1 MNPKIKIRFCVTIRI
16 RASIIPNFGAKM
28 MNWEK
33 GTANKLIETE
43 VKTKKTSFLKQN
55 S

>member
-1 MNPKIKIRFCVTIRI
+1 
-16 RASIIPNFGAKM
+16 M